1 MAYVVLGL
9 LVLIVGLPLASLLVK
24 ESQNGL
30 PVRRVSTTIQSI
42 QPSIRTRPFMLLLVA
57 IFFYSVTFNGVISN
71 LSAILTDRGLS
82 LRTSAQALSVMGAA
96 GLFGRITT
104 GLLLDKFFAARVSLI
119 LFAATAVGVLFLSL
133 NSAPSA
139 FLSAAIIGFAAGG
152 ESDITPYLL
161 SRYFSLQGFS
171 TLYGLAWTAFA
182 AGTAVGPI
190 LMGRLYS
197 STGGYQSWGIQ
208 LFALPTLL
216 SAVLMALMPA
226 YPKAVN
232 LGFIDL
238 LPAEGMGPRAVVSDL

>member
-1 MAYVVLGL
+1 
-9 LVLIVGLPLASLLVK
+9 
-24 ESQNGL
+24 
-30 PVRRVSTTIQSI
+30 
-42 QPSIRTRPFMLLLVA
+42 
-57 IFFYSVTFNGVISN
+57 
-71 LSAILTDRGLS
+71 
-82 LRTSAQALSVMGAA
+82 MGAA

-119 LFAATAVGVLFLSL
+119 LFAATAAGVLFLSL

-232 LGFIDL
+232 FGFIDL
-238 LPAEGMGPRAVVSDL
+238 LPSEGMGPQAVVSDL

>member
-1 MAYVVLGL
+1 
-9 LVLIVGLPLASLLVK
+9 
-24 ESQNGL
+24 
-30 PVRRVSTTIQSI
+30 
-42 QPSIRTRPFMLLLVA
+42 
-57 IFFYSVTFNGVISN
+57 
-71 LSAILTDRGLS
+71 
-82 LRTSAQALSVMGAA
+82 
-96 GLFGRITT
+96 
-104 GLLLDKFFAARVSLI
+104 
-119 LFAATAVGVLFLSL
+119 
-133 NSAPSA
+133 
-139 FLSAAIIGFAAGG
+139 
-152 ESDITPYLL
+152 LL

-208 LFALPTLL
+208 LLALPTLL
-216 SAVLMALMPA
+216 SGVLMALMPA